1 MKKILFTVILFAI
14 ILSCNMPASASSED
28 EIVATWRGG
37 KITLKEFEDFALY
50 YAFYEDP
57 DLAAKSTFDERRK
70 ILNDLIKYRLVEVLA
85 DSLKLDTMKVM
96 KESYTRKLA
105 GVSYKHHLFPD
116 SVRRKVFSDSE
127 IKEFYDQLKDQD
139 MKVGNF
145 EREKQKIINEL
156 TKKYKNTYDSI
167 YDNFKEFLFNKYGV
181 QTFRPKITE
190 FTKNFN
196 RLLNEDIPVTEGFDR
211 FDGTA
216 VLASYNKD
224 EVSTEETLNYFSRI
238 DKNTTPSI
246 SESDVYNFIFMNY
259 QNSLISLV
267 TEELGYTKKPE
278 VIKIA
283 KEGMIL
289 DHLDHFTESFFNNSE
304 KMKEWQDELFSRY
317 NARIFHS
324 TLEKSF
330 HIVPEDNKK

>member
-1 MKKILFTVILFAI
+1 MKKIMFTAILLTI
-14 ILSCNMPASASSED
+14 ILSCNLPASASGED

-50 YAFYEDP
+50 YAFFEDT

-96 KESYTRKLA
+96 KESYKRKLA

-116 SVRRKVFSDSE
+116 SVRRKVFPDSE
-127 IKEFYDQLKDQD
+127 IKEFYDQLKEQG
-139 MKVGNF
+139 MEVGNF

-181 QTFRPKITE
+181 RTFRSEISE

-196 RLLNEDIPVTEGFDR
+196 RLLDEDIPVTEGFDR

-216 VLASYNKD
+216 VLASYNND

-246 SESDVYNFIFMNY
+246 SESDVYNFIFMSY
-259 QNSLISLV
+259 QNSLISLI

-289 DHLDHFTESFFNNSE
+289 DHLDHFTVSFFNNSE
-304 KMKEWQDELFSRY
+304 KMKEWQSRLFIHY
-317 NARIFHS
+317 NAKIFHS
-324 TLEKSF
+324 SIEKSF
-330 HIVPEDNKK
+330 FLFSEDNKK